1 MLVRLVVIGL
11 VVVLAAQESKAVD
24 YSQLNHA
31 WQNADARAVM
41 AMHKAEET
49 KKIGRELASW
59 TAGKQ
64 AFQKL
69 DNSKKFST
77 QKLGAKNVLKIA
89 KSQARKN
96 KAEFENVFAMAFVSE
111 CYKVHA
117 SEVEKAASKLG
128 IRKELTELGL
138 VVNYLQL

>member
-1 MLVRLVVIGL
+1 MLIRLVVIGL
-11 VVVLAAQESKAVD
+11 VMVLAAQESKAVD

-41 AMHKAEET
+41 AMHKAEEA

-96 KAEFENVFAMAFVSE
+96 KAEFENVFAMGFVSE
-111 CYKVHA
+111 CYKVRA